1 MIQKYRDE
9 GSGTMHI
16 CLAGAKSCPPVIGG
30 IEVFIFEVGRRLV
43 SKGAEVTVI
52 VPRGKDQKK
61 TETVDGISVRRISA
75 IRNRYSLKVSM
86 MPGELRIGAEVR
98 PDVFHANDPP
108 SGIVSLLSNR
118 WKSRVLTVHGI
129 GVSPSE
135 WPTPFRQG
143 GRFLQSIAVGGA
155 TVVTTTDEA
164 TATMLR
170 EIRKE
175 VVVIPPGV
183 DTKMFGRATYSRPD
197 IFDADRVNIL
207 FIGRLT
213 RVKGI
218 DLLLESLDLI
228 KTDILARI
236 RLTVIGSG
244 PLATAVQRYG
254 TTRHQ
259 VRLVGEV
266 PHKDIPNYLAH
277 ADLLV
282 MPSRSEGLPI
292 SMLEAMSSG
301 LPVVATTVG
310 GIGTYFDDRH
320 LMRIESLTAQGVADA
335 IEHAV
340 ENKSLMEGR
349 ARTARNLVESQFS
362 WDRVAEAYLRLYE
375 EITR

>member
-1 MIQKYRDE
+1 
-9 GSGTMHI
+9 MHI

-30 IEVFIFEVGRRLV
+30 IEVFVFEIGRRLV

-52 VPRGKDQKK
+52 VPRGKNQKK
-61 TETVDGISVRRISA
+61 METVDGISVRRISA

-86 MPGELRIGAEVR
+86 MPGELRVGAEVR

-108 SGIVSLLSNR
+108 SGIVSLLSSR
-118 WKSRVLTVHGI
+118 WKSRVFTVHGI

-143 GRFLQSIAVGGA
+143 GRFLQSLAVEGA
-155 TVVTTTDEA
+155 TAVTTTDET

-170 EIRKE
+170 ENRKDI
-175 VVVIPPGV
+175 VVIPPGV
-183 DTKMFGRATYSRPD
+183 DTQTFGRATYPRPD
-197 IFDADRVNIL
+197 IFDAGRVNIL

-213 RVKGI
+213 KVKGI
-218 DLLLESLDLI
+218 DLLLESLDRI
-228 KTDILARI
+228 NTDTLARI

-244 PLATAVQRYG
+244 PLATVVQGYG
-254 TTRHQ
+254 TTKHQ
-259 VRLVGEV
+259 VRWIGEV
-266 PHKDIPNYLAH
+266 PHRNIPNYLAH

-310 GIGTYFDDRH
+310 GISTYFDDRH
-320 LMRIESLTAQGVADA
+320 LMKIESLTAQGVADA
-335 IEHAV
+335 IELAV
-340 ENKSLMEGR
+340 ENKNLMEKR
-349 ARTARNLVESQFS
+349 ARNARSLVESQFS
-362 WDRVAEAYLRLYE
+362 WDKATEAYLRLYE